1 MPARKRPLSRH
12 SSRRG
17 LLSVL
22 SREGSLASCGSLD
35 QLQLGQRMRREEE
48 DCLESAAGGCGGD
61 PGGYLGRPGELL
73 LGQGQGEQAEEV
85 AGGAWGGGGGP
96 VVGAAVWARGL
107 RAVGSSSSLLGPG
120 SRATS
125 AGAGAILQQQPQPS
139 PLRERITGM
148 TLSDGAVC

>member
-1 MPARKRPLSRH
+1 MLARKRPLSRH

-48 DCLESAAGGCGGD
+48 DCPESAAGGCGGV

-73 LGQGQGEQAEEV
+73 QGQGEQAEEA

-120 SRATS
+120 SRPPS
-125 AGAGAILQQQPQPS
+125 AAAMQQQQPQPS